1 MNYSNDKEPVLI
13 PRTQSQHIPIKK
25 TLYIESCGHYVYFYI
40 NNGSCISVVKIRA
53 RLDEIEHELGDKF
66 LRVHQ
71 RYIVNLK
78 YVVDVKPSGINIR
91 VNKSSSISIPIAR
104 SRKRQVLE
112 DFYNKC
118 SVE

>member
-1 MNYSNDKEPVLI
+1 MIDFSDTEIIFISKIRSHY
-13 PRTQSQHIPIKK
+13 IPIKK
-25 TLYIESCGHYVYFYI
+25 MLYIESCGHYVYFYI

-53 RLDEIEHELGDKF
+53 KLDGFDHKLGDKY

-78 YVVDVKPSGINIR
+78 YAVDVKPSGIIIR

-112 DFYNKC
+112 DLYNKC